1 MVSKLPIICEQTV
14 ARTDASVH
22 GSVILTGLKTKTLLA
37 ERDSS
42 SFGDLFLPFPP
53 SSFGDLFL
61 PFPPPNFCSAENRT
75 NRSSK
80 VEASSQTALRNT
92 EGEGRARE
100 VEPEAPH
107 LFLRAL
113 VP

>member
-53 SSFGDLFL
+53 PD
-61 PFPPPNFCSAENRT
+61 FCSAENRT